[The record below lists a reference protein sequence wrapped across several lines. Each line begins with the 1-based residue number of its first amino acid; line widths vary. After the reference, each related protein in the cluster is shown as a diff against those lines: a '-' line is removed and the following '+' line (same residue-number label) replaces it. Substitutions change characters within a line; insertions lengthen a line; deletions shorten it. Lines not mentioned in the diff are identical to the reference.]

1 MLKFETWGYLF
12 LKLKNRSTLEKEEAQ
27 LGIVLDPD
35 GVDFNRSIGKL
46 KKRSCWN

>member
-27 LGIVLDPD
+27 LSLIVLNPD
-35 GVDFNRSIGKL
+35 GVDFNRSVGKL
-46 KKRSCWN
+46 QRL